1 VQSCLQ
7 ILRAGIIAA
16 QVDAAAKAFPGVIAP
31 AVIAGTLAGAG
42 GKITTD
48 AVASLTGLR
57 VSFEV
62 ATPTYALRS
71 SLIGA
76 MAHYLL
82 VHVLGAFSS
91 AQGEG
96 LLVLVFLAHTLA
108 DDVLGTTY
116 DYTVP
121 IIDIFATCT
130 LINAPKA
137 SSHGRRGRSTQP
149 AATAATTAV
158 PATPRSASRARTP
171 RRKKSVAE

>member
-1 VQSCLQ
+1 MQSCLQ

-31 AVIAGTLAGAG
+31 AVIAGALAGAG
-42 GKITTD
+42 GKISTD
-48 AVASLTGLR
+48 VVASLTGLR

-62 ATPTYALRS
+62 ASPTYALRS
-71 SLIGA
+71 SLIGS

-82 VHVLGAFSS
+82 VHVLGAFSP

-96 LLVLVFLAHTLA
+96 LLLLVFLAHTLA

-121 IIDIFATCT
+121 IIDVFATCT
-130 LINAPKA
+130 LINLPKSTSQA
-137 SSHGRRGRSTQP
+137 RRGRSTQAAAP
-149 AATAATTAV
+149 ATAAPT
-158 PATPRSASRARTP
+158 TPRTASRARTP
-171 RRKKSVAE
+171 RRKRE